1 MQEAESALIG
11 ELRRTMG
18 RLEAA
23 LAVIHDALAITNQ
36 DGALLWCN
44 DAFVQLT
51 SRPRLQSLGQWIG
64 DLLPPD
70 LEGRPLLGELAP
82 GSSPPSSGSRIVALK
97 QRPLHVIELEWDL
110 VPIEHPAPVVYCL
123 RDISALMSYQ
133 ELSAQTESIRQR
145 SREMEALNASLQQ
158 SHLNLARQIRECP
171 VTGLPNRRGLL
182 EHLDQELA
190 TLGRCTHQ
198 LAVLFCDLNR
208 FKEINDMHGHQAGD
222 ELLIEISSR
231 LQGAIRPSDLVSRL
245 GGDEFVVVSSGL
257 RRAEEAMDIAA
268 RLQRAV
274 GQPWRIGDELI
285 HPTLSIGIALT
296 DDPVQGEMGHS
307 EATMN
312 SAELLRRADLAMYA
326 AKAERSPLAHY
337 YEPTIDQRQR
347 QTLLVLQTLRDA
359 LAHERLELH
368 FQPIFQL
375 GSGVLRGHEALV
387 RLRGSDGRLIPPD
400 LFIPQAEKGRLISQL
415 GDQVL
420 SRSLQALSASHTPD
434 LTMAVNVSPLQLSEP
449 DYARRVLA
457 ACDRHG
463 VDPGWLHVEV
473 TETTLIANAM
483 AVAATLE
490 QLRQAGVRIHLD
502 DFGTG
507 YSSLSL
513 LSDLPVNAVKIDR
526 TFIAA
531 LGMSRSKTA
540 VVEALIPLCRNLG
553 LQVIAEGI
561 ETQEQLLQ
569 LQELGCDDGQGY
581 LLGRPQPFAIRNQPI
596 TQDALTAGPA
606 IPDKG
611 SLR

>member
-1 MQEAESALIG
+1 
-11 ELRRTMG
+11 
-18 RLEAA
+18 
-23 LAVIHDALAITNQ
+23 
-36 DGALLWCN
+36 
-44 DAFVQLT
+44 
-51 SRPRLQSLGQWIG
+51 
-64 DLLPPD
+64 
-70 LEGRPLLGELAP
+70 
-82 GSSPPSSGSRIVALK
+82 
-97 QRPLHVIELEWDL
+97 
-110 VPIEHPAPVVYCL
+110 
-123 RDISALMSYQ
+123 
-133 ELSAQTESIRQR
+133 
-145 SREMEALNASLQQ
+145 
-158 SHLNLARQIRECP
+158 
-171 VTGLPNRRGLL
+171 
-182 EHLDQELA
+182 
-190 TLGRCTHQ
+190 
-198 LAVLFCDLNR
+198 
-208 FKEINDMHGHQAGD
+208 
-222 ELLIEISSR
+222 
-231 LQGAIRPSDLVSRL
+231 
-245 GGDEFVVVSSGL
+245 
-257 RRAEEAMDIAA
+257 MDIAA
-268 RLQRAV
+268 RLQSAV

-296 DDPVQGEMGHS
+296 GEPVQGEMGHS

-312 SAELLRRADLAMYA
+312 STELLRRADLAMYA
-326 AKAERSPLAHY
+326 AKAERSPLARY

-375 GSGVLRGHEALV
+375 SSGVLRGHEALV
-387 RLRGSDGRLIPPD
+387 RLRGSDGRLIAPE

-531 LGMSRSKTA
+531 LGLSRSKTA
-540 VVEALIPLCRNLG
+540 VVKALIPLCRNLG

-561 ETQEQLLQ
+561 ETPEQLLQ

-581 LLGRPQPFAIRNQPI
+581 LLGRPQPFAIRNQPFH
-596 TQDALTAGPA
+596 AGCLDGGPGD
-606 IPDKG
+606 P
-611 SLR
+611 R